1 MSTEAIRTQSG
12 DRRQP
17 VRPEVLVDTE
27 WLADHLNDAQLR
39 VVEVDV
45 HPAAFTEGHIEG
57 AVLWNIYT
65 DLKDPDYR
73 LVDRL
78 AIEQLVRASGIAD
91 DSIVVFYGYGPA
103 LGFWLMKL
111 YGHRDVR
118 LLDASRE
125 TWQAERR
132 PWSTAVA
139 TPIATAYELADE
151 DETIRARAPVVER
164 AIGNPRSIILD
175 VRSDAEFH
183 GERFWPSGGMED
195 GGRAG
200 HIPGAS
206 HVHTDALRDAR
217 GTFLSTVELRAAY
230 RAIDL
235 DPELEVIPYCTIGS
249 RASTTWFVLTYL
261 LGHEH
266 VRVYDGSWA
275 EWGRKANAPVE
286 I

>member
-1 MSTEAIRTQSG
+1 MSTEAIPTRSG
-12 DRRQP
+12 DCRQP

-27 WLADHLNDAQLR
+27 WLADHLNDAHLR

-57 AVLWNIYT
+57 AVFWNIYT
-65 DLKDPDYR
+65 DLKGPDYR

-132 PWSTAVA
+132 PWTTAVA

-151 DETIRARAPVVER
+151 DETIRARAAVVER
-164 AIGNPRSIILD
+164 AIGNPRSMILD

-206 HVHTDALRDAR
+206 HVHTDDLRDAR
-217 GTFLSTVELRAAY
+217 GAFLRTVELCAAY
-230 RAIDL
+230 PAIDL